1 MQPAEQNFDVGVL
14 VGRFQ
19 VHELHEGHWELLQ
32 HVNTRHEKV
41 IVFLGISPLDVS
53 ANNPLDFEA
62 RKQMILEAFPHF
74 NVLYVPD
81 QPTDD
86 GWSKHL
92 DAQIKTLVAP
102 SQSVVLY
109 GGRDSFID
117 RYSGKHETQELLQ
130 TTHYSGRAQRKA
142 IARSRAKA
150 SPEFRAGVIW
160 ASQNRY
166 PTVYTTVD
174 VAILKADLA
183 DREPVPAS
191 ESWKSCRVC
200 QPRTACDLHKA
211 EAAAYFEPYKQ
222 GEPRPT
228 QLLLGRKANEKLYRF
243 IGGFSDPRSNSFE
256 DDAKREVRE
265 ETGLEVGD
273 LRFLGSLTVD
283 DWRYRAEPD
292 CIRTMLFT
300 AKYLHGRPEPRDDIE
315 EVKWFNLSD
324 HASLTP
330 QVVPE
335 HRPLMVML
343 LNHVNRKES

>member
-1 MQPAEQNFDVGVL
+1 MQPAQPDQFDVGVL

-19 VHELHEGHWELLQ
+19 VHELHTGHRELLD
-32 HVNTRHEKV
+32 HVCSLHDKV
-41 IVFLGISPLDVS
+41 IIFLGLSPLDVS
-53 ANNPLDFEA
+53 TNNPLDFEA
-62 RKQMILEAFPHF
+62 RKQMLLADYPHV

-86 GWSKHL
+86 GWSRHL

-117 RYSGKHETQELLQ
+117 RYSGKHQTQELLQ

-174 VAILKADLA
+174 VAIIK
-183 DREPVPAS
+183 
-191 ESWKSCRVC
+191 ESY
-200 QPRTACDLHKA
+200 QPHGG
-211 EAAAYFEPYKQ
+211 PYT
-222 GEPRPT
+222 R
-228 QLLLGRKANEKLYRF
+228 QLLLARKPNEKLFRF
-243 IGGFSDPRSNSFE
+243 VGGFSDPRNDSFE

-265 ETGLEVGD
+265 ETTLEVGD
-273 LRFLGSLTVD
+273 LAFLGSLTVD

-343 LNHVNRKES
+343 LNHINRKES